1 LLAFQIAQELSEN
14 ENRVFINQI
23 IVRFPIINL
32 SDCSEAQR
40 NIETTI
46 KPQLLKILNGKLTE
60 ELSLSF
66 LNLKNQTDK
75 QIIANI
81 KAAGDNK
88 NSILHEA
95 AIISNSIFQAGT
107 TNQSFMVEN
116 LGKKKG
122 RKI

>member
-1 LLAFQIAQELSEN
+1 M
-14 ENRVFINQI
+14 
-23 IVRFPIINL
+23 RFPIINL